1 MCDFDDYPSDG
12 RYDETNER
20 QWHQVTGA
28 DDDQEDY
35 GAGHTGTFEAPAAA
49 VAASADDD
57 NPQDVG
63 AE

>member
-12 RYDETNER
+12 RYDEDNER
-20 QWHQVTGA
+20 RWHATGA

-49 VAASADDD
+49 TVETDDAS
-57 NPQDVG
+57 
-63 AE
+63 